1 MTIKELLSSS
11 STKSS
16 LTTMFANALLKHF
29 SSVADFKLVVVYGTT
44 IKDWN
49 SEEQHAHEEADTLM
63 PHQVLA
69 CVEEDH
75 RREICVWSPGTDV
88 LTLLMDLASRRLGT
102 QTRLKFLTGKAAKCR
117 EIDVM
122 ERVNTIGIHKSQ
134 GLVGL
139 HNFSGA
145 DWGGKFVGIS
155 KKKWAD
161 AYLKLKED
169 DLVVA
174 CFGQLGNSPIR
185 AELVDDDLPPHVKQ
199 LERFVCQVYSSMGE
213 VDLAALRWELFQTKN
228 LEGEML
234 PPTRPALLPH
244 TIRANY
250 ISMRDKS
257 YVTRMPNLP
266 VIEESGWRLDHGV
279 YTPLMNLAPPAPLA
293 VIELIKC
300 GCKKGCANRCSCRK
314 NGLLCTPLCKC
325 YGKQCTNMQVDTRDN
340 DGDEEN
346 D

>member
-1 MTIKELLSSS
+1 MKLTMTIKELLSSS

-88 LTLLMDLASRRLGT
+88 LTLLMNLASRRLGT

-155 KKKWAD
+155 KK
-161 AYLKLKED
+161 E
-169 DLVVA
+169 
-174 CFGQLGNSPIR
+174 
-185 AELVDDDLPPHVKQ
+185 
-199 LERFVCQVYSSMGE
+199 MG
-213 VDLAALRWELFQTKN
+213 
-228 LEGEML
+228 
-234 PPTRPALLPH
+234 
-244 TIRANY
+244 
-250 ISMRDKS
+250 
-257 YVTRMPNLP
+257 
-266 VIEESGWRLDHGV
+266 
-279 YTPLMNLAPPAPLA
+279 
-293 VIELIKC
+293 
-300 GCKKGCANRCSCRK
+300 
-314 NGLLCTPLCKC
+314 
-325 YGKQCTNMQVDTRDN
+325 
-340 DGDEEN
+340 
-346 D
+346 

>member
-1 MTIKELLSSS
+1 M
-11 STKSS
+11 
-16 LTTMFANALLKHF
+16 
-29 SSVADFKLVVVYGTT
+29 ADFKLVVVYGTT

-88 LTLLMDLASRRLGT
+88 LTLLMNLASRRLGT

-185 AELVDDDLPPHVKQ
+185 AELVDNDLPPHVKQ

-213 VDLAALRWELFQTKN
+213 VDLAALRWELF
-228 LEGEML
+228 
-234 PPTRPALLPH
+234 
-244 TIRANY
+244 
-250 ISMRDKS
+250 
-257 YVTRMPNLP
+257 
-266 VIEESGWRLDHGV
+266 
-279 YTPLMNLAPPAPLA
+279 
-293 VIELIKC
+293 
-300 GCKKGCANRCSCRK
+300 
-314 NGLLCTPLCKC
+314 
-325 YGKQCTNMQVDTRDN
+325 
-340 DGDEEN
+340 
-346 D
+346 